1 MNPKDIVQP
10 FIASSRQ
17 NQAAGF
23 LQFENIFHNMP
34 RLDVIYVPA

>member
-1 MNPKDIVQP
+1 MNPKDIIQP
-10 FIASSRQ
+10 FTVASCQ

-23 LQFENIFHNMP
+23 LQFENISSNML